1 MQPVGAWDSDT
12 KNIGELHKFLKSG
25 IYSLCVSW
33 ISLPAGIVPIGM
45 VNGLPA
51 GVQII
56 GRRFRED
63 LILNAMQVIEDQ
75 TGVLTKE
82 LWARENMV

>member
-1 MQPVGAWDSDT
+1 MCIRDRDSDT
-12 KNIGELHKFLKSG
+12 KNIEELRTFLNSG

-33 ISLPAGIVPIGM
+33 LSVPAGVVPTGM

-51 GVQII
+51 GIQII

-82 LWARENMV
+82 LWAREDFV